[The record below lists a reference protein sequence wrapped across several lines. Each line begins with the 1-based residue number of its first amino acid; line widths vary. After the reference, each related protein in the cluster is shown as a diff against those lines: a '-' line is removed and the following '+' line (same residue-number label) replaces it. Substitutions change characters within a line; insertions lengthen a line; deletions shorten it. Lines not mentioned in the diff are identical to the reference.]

1 MQKARSKKQEARS
14 NKQEA
19 INKKLYAKSKILSY
33 LLPRASCILI
43 LLAGCQQEG
52 QPTQPQPNVA
62 QQVKKEA
69 AKPADTMPLVVE
81 NKEDKKEEAAGEVKQ
96 RNPFKPFITKTT
108 EKVSVVVPKT
118 PLQKH
123 ELDQF
128 KLIAIMWDMNGSIAM
143 IEAPDGKGYSIKKG
157 YLVGN
162 RDGRVKRIDKDK
174 IVVEEK
180 FIEASGETTINEF
193 EIKLP
198 LPKGEEELR

>member
-1 MQKARSKKQEARS
+1 MDRRNQESGVR
-14 NKQEA
+14 NQESGVRMILFCILA
-19 INKKLYAKSKILSY
+19 SIFSILS
-33 LLPRASCILI
+33 
-43 LLAGCQQEG
+43 LAGCQQDS
-52 QPTQPQPNVA
+52 QPPQPQPHAA

-69 AKPADTMPLVVE
+69 AKPIDIISPVVE
-81 NKEDKKEEAAGEVKQ
+81 KKEDKKEEAAVEVRQK
-96 RNPFKPFITKTT
+96 NPFKPFITKTT

-118 PLQKH
+118 PLQKY

-128 KLIAIMWDMNGSIAM
+128 KLIAIMWGMNGSIAM

-157 YLVGN
+157 DLVGS
-162 RDGRVKRIDKDK
+162 RDGRVKRIEKNK

-180 FIEASGETTINEF
+180 FTEASGETTSNEF